1 MVLLLLQSFAMKLF
15 CLTDCSEKALAWL
28 KKGLD
33 LGFAEAVEGVVALYQ
48 TPPPPAMSRN
58 VKKAGAK
65 STRFVDF
72 IVNKDET
79 EWIIGILNNHIIK
92 NRPKQAALCV
102 MGAIE
107 AGKISLDVTAPSIER
122 EFGVNGNSVKRHLTK
137 YKSKVGRKG
146 YEADLNSYKTIF
158 KK

>member
-1 MVLLLLQSFAMKLF
+1 MVLLLLQSLAMKLF

-65 STRFVDF
+65 ATRFVDF
-72 IVNKDET
+72 IVNRDET

-137 YKSKVGRKG
+137 YKSKVGRKR